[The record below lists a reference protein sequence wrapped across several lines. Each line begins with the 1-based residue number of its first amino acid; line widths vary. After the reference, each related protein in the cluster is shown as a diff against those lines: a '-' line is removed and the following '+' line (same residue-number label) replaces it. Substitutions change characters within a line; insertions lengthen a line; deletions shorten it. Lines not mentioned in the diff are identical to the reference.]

1 MAVIF
6 SGLLK
11 ERMVLFK
18 SYDEKSSVAAIVDL
32 PFENK
37 CKR

>member
-11 ERMVLFK
+11 DSIELFN
-18 SYDEKSSVAAIVDL
+18 SYDVKSSVVAITDF